1 MARIYHAR
9 TSSRAYRDRARRQ
22 RRTFFGGALKWILYT
37 VVACILCV
45 AEDTAFALGGASVMG
60 DGGTAVFFL
69 PVWVTAAALCEG
81 YRSGARFGVVIG
93 LLASAAGGGTLYL
106 LPLLYMAYGLLW
118 GYVGTRF
125 LRRGAVLYLFCSVGV
140 CLLHALVQGAASV
153 IAVLQNGETPIGMMH
168 LLWQNGL
175 RAVIATVLWS
185 LPLWLISAGIRR
197 LAGRFEVEE

>member
-22 RRTFFGGALKWILYT
+22 RRAFFGGALKWLLYT
-37 VVACILCV
+37 LVACILCV

-60 DGGTAVFFL
+60 DGGTSVYFL
-69 PVWVTAAALCEG
+69 PIWVTAAALCEG

-125 LRRGAVLYLFCSVGV
+125 LRRGAVLYLFCSAGV
-140 CLLHALVQGAASV
+140 CLLHALVRGAAAMFAVWQSGDTIGSV
-153 IAVLQNGETPIGMMH
+153 MRI
-168 LLWQNGL
+168 LWQNGL
-175 RAVIATVLWS
+175 RVVIATVLWS
-185 LPLWLISAGIRR
+185 LPLWLIAAGI
-197 LAGRFEVEE
+197 